1 MTRYILKRIVMIIP
15 VILGVITI
23 VFIINAFTPGD
34 PARQMLGASATEKEV
49 TALREDMGLNKPIV
63 ARYFIYLKDLIIK
76 GDLGTSYVTKQPV
89 ANEIAARFPTTFK
102 LALFSMIL
110 SIVVGLPAG
119 IISAVRRYSW
129 IDTVSMSAALIGV
142 SIPNFWFGLLLI
154 MVFAAKLGW
163 LPSVGIKTAASWIMP
178 TIALSVS
185 SIAQIARTTRS
196 SMLEAMNMDYIRT
209 ARAKGQNEGVV
220 IFGHMLGNAIIPVI
234 TVCGLMFGIQLGGA
248 VLVESVFAIP
258 GLGKYMVDAIMAN
271 NYPAVQGSVL
281 YLSVIF
287 SLVNLAMDILYAIA
301 DPRIMAAFKAD
312 SMKKSAKRC
321 LNAHV

>member
-1 MTRYILKRIVMIIP
+1 MMIP
-15 VILGVITI
+15 VVLGVITI
-23 VFIINAFTPGD
+23 VFIINALTPGD
-34 PARQMLGASATEKEV
+34 PARQMMGVSATDAQVE
-49 TALREDMGLNKPIV
+49 AMREQMGLNKPILV
-63 ARYFIYLKDLIIK
+63 RYVIYLKDLVIK
-76 GDLGTSYVTKQPV
+76 GDMGTSYVTKQPV
-89 ANEIAARFPTTFK
+89 SREIAVRFPTTFK
-102 LALFSMIL
+102 LALYSMVL
-110 SIVVGLPAG
+110 SVVIGLPTG
-119 IISAVRRYSW
+119 IISAIRRYSW

-154 MVFAAKLGW
+154 MVFAVKLGW
-163 LPSVGIKTAASWIMP
+163 LPAVGIKTAAAWIMP

-209 ARAKGQNEGVV
+209 ARAKGQNERVV
-220 IFGHMLGNAIIPVI
+220 VMRHMLSNAIIPVI
-234 TVCGLMFGIQLGGA
+234 TICGLMFGITLGGA

-287 SLVNLAMDILYAIA
+287 SLVNLVMDILYAFA
-301 DPRIMAAFKAD
+301 DPRIMATFKED
-312 SMKKSAKRC
+312 SIRKRIGKSLKRQ
-321 LNAHV
+321 LHANA